1 MNDFSLFWPSA
12 LCFSALLVCLFIHN
26 RVSQVCPT
34 SPGRMPYSSLKHLVK
49 YEGEEKPTS

>member
-1 MNDFSLFWPSA
+1 MNDFCCFGLLLFASQP
-12 LCFSALLVCLFIHN
+12 FLVCHFIHN

-49 YEGEEKPTS
+49 